1 MTSALPEIAFYYP
14 GPVWRSGD
22 WVKTLLLFFDGIA
35 LLVPRYLHD
44 KPLRNDP
51 VLAEPLQERGLLHVL
66 EPETF
71 IDQASTEHLTE
82 VLVDLITSGAFDR
95 LERNSRFHELSYSR
109 LGGMA
114 DASLAEMVLDDLKKR
129 NLARASE
136 DGVSIPMH
144 PLVRATV
151 LVLLAQILREPGQR
165 RGMALQPV
173 TDRQELI
180 NGLLRTLRLPQLPS
194 AGHVIAL
201 DREQV
206 SLNLA
211 KVPLEEVLEF
221 RAAHGLQHRS
231 YMRNLRRFLA
241 ELAGLDE
248 PARKRAFV
256 DRREEL
262 ADAADELRRLARTYW
277 RKPLAGF
284 GLGLAGAAWT
294 AHQGDVP
301 TALLSLGAGLL
312 SLQGLPHTGSA
323 YSPVHRPTPPRPLTR
338 ILNSA
343 RPAVAVTRHSR
354 HHPKPWLRFAPGGW
368 NACSASGW
376 SRSRTPTSP
385 RWSPTQCR
393 RRSTLSSRPSCTARP
408 TRPNGTWPA
417 TSPRWRTPAA
427 A

>member
-1 MTSALPEIAFYYP
+1 MPAEEMGEAAAAGEDSTSMTSALPEIAFYYP

-51 VLAEPLQERGLLHVL
+51 VLAEPLRERGLLHVL

-129 NLARASE
+129 KLARASE

-165 RGMALQPV
+165 RGLALQPV

-180 NGLLRTLRLPQLPS
+180 NGLLTTLRLPQLPS
-194 AGHVIAL
+194 AGHVVAL

-211 KVPLEEVLEF
+211 KVPLDEVLEF
-221 RAAHGLQHRS
+221 RAAHGQQHQA

-323 YSPVHRPTPPRPLTR
+323 YSYLFT
-338 ILNSA
+338 A
-343 RPAVAVTRHSR
+343 
-354 HHPKPWLRFAPGGW
+354 
-368 NACSASGW
+368 
-376 SRSRTPTSP
+376 
-385 RWSPTQCR
+385 QR
-393 RRSTLSSRPSCTARP
+393 RL
-408 TRPNGTWPA
+408 GH
-417 TSPRWRTPAA
+417 
-427 A
+427 